1 MAAPDPINL
10 IKGWPSTS
18 LLPTHHLSR
27 AAQTALADTSI
38 AFPGLLY
45 GPDEGYAP
53 LRDTLGSWLTD
64 FYQPEQPIGQERI
77 TITGGASQNL
87 ACLLQ
92 VFTDP
97 VYTRDVLF
105 AAPAYMLA
113 FRIFEDNGFSAKMKA
128 IPEDDH
134 GMDMVALRR
143 ALEESEKRSP
153 DNSTPVRYS
162 FSMFKPPR
170 PYAKYYRH
178 VIYCVPTFSNPSS
191 RTLPLDRR
199 TELVKLARE
208 FDALVI
214 SDDVYDFLQ
223 WPADSND
230 SSSTGIT
237 KALLPRLVDI
247 DRFLDGGAERSG
259 ADGYGNTTSSG
270 SFSKIAGPGL
280 RVGWSEG
287 SPKFAYGVSQAGSSC
302 SGGAPSQLTST
313 YMNILVKEGT
323 MSEHIFK
330 ILQPAYAARYKTLVS
345 AIHEHIYPLGARLP
359 KSTQRVVGG
368 YFLWLTL
375 PNTVKAVDFVKRCQI
390 EAQVI
395 IAPGNIFEVPGDDS
409 VKFENSIRLTFSW
422 IDEALMVEAVKRISV
437 VLESCLKG
445 EGPTE
450 NHMQQYQP
458 QSTAGSAS
466 LANTG
471 QFAIYGD
478 IKKAIGEKVRLDSLD
493 KYL

>member
-1 MAAPDPINL
+1 MASSESINL

-18 LLPTHHLSR
+18 LLPTDHLSR
-27 AAQTALADTSI
+27 AAHKALADTSV

-45 GPDEGYAP
+45 GPDEGYTP
-53 LRDTLGSWLTD
+53 LRESLATWLTS
-64 FYQPEQPIGQERI
+64 FYHPEQPIAKERI

-97 VYTRDVLF
+97 AYTRDILF

-113 FRIFEDNGFSAKMKA
+113 FRVFEDNGFSGKMKA
-128 IPEDDH
+128 VPEDDD
-134 GMDMVALRR
+134 GMDMAALRR

-153 DNSTPVRYS
+153 ENKTL
-162 FSMFKPPR
+162 MFKPPR

-178 VIYCVPTFSNPSS
+178 IIYCVPTFSNPSS

-199 TELVKLARE
+199 IELVKLARE

-223 WPADSND
+223 WSADSNTSD
-230 SSSTGIT
+230 SIT

-247 DRFLDGGAERSG
+247 DRFLDGGAERPG
-259 ADGYGNTTSSG
+259 ADLFGNTTSSG

-287 SPKFAYGVSQAGSSC
+287 SPKFAYGVSQTGSSC

-313 YMNILVKEGT
+313 YMNILVNEGT

-330 ILQPAYAARYKTLVS
+330 VLQPAYASRYKTLAS
-345 AIHEHIYPLGARLP
+345 AIKEHLYPLGVKLP
-359 KSTQRVVGG
+359 QPNQRVVGG
-368 YFLWLTL
+368 YFLWVTL
-375 PNTVKAVDFVKRCQI
+375 PDNVKAIDFAKRCQD

-395 IAPGNIFEVPGDDS
+395 VAPGSIFEVPGDDS
-409 VKFENSIRLTFSW
+409 VKFEHSIRLTFSW
-422 IDEALMVEAVKRISV
+422 IDEHLMVEAVKRIST
-437 VLESCLKG
+437 VLERCLKG
-445 EGPTE
+445 EATIEAPKQSKVSE
-450 NHMQQYQP
+450 NPY
-458 QSTAGSAS
+458 
-466 LANTG
+466 
-471 QFAIYGD
+471 
-478 IKKAIGEKVRLDSLD
+478 
-493 KYL
+493 